1 MKTTDIGRLLFR
13 PISQVLTGMVVTGR
27 LSDVDAEAIT
37 AVIVDRLQEIGWSD
51 TDILDEVYE
60 YRHIQFIAN
69 ALRNQGVTSDAPEDT
84 ATHA

>member
-37 AVIVDRLQEIGWSD
+37 AVVVDRLQELGW
-51 TDILDEVYE
+51 TDAQILDEVYE
-60 YRHIQFIAN
+60 YRHVEFIAN
-69 ALRNQGVTSDAPEDT
+69 ALRNQGVTSETPEDT
-84 ATHA
+84 ATYA